1 MGMGT
6 RSVSGAALTVLRHAV
21 QGMSDQE
28 VARRVRAPRS
38 GAAEDALGSRCV
50 RDECR
55 PGPTSPPVRPVLL
68 LLALVLS
75 ACAGDR
81 QPVGARVSVAEA
93 MSGDTT
99 GYARA
104 DVVRDFVFPADHGPH
119 PAFKAEWWYVTGN
132 VRATDGSDR
141 RFGIQFTVFRSALA
155 PASAASARPSAWS
168 ADQLYMAHVAIGDV
182 AAGRFYDAER
192 FARGA
197 AGLAGAS
204 AEPVEAFL
212 GPVRLVQAAAEP
224 SGRRSQ
230 ADGAV
235 PLRITGEADGA
246 AFDLEAR
253 PLKPVVLQGDRG
265 LSQKGVGPGNASY
278 YYAQTRMG
286 TVGTVT
292 LPDGESVPVEG
303 LTWLDRE
310 WSTSA
315 LGPNQVG
322 WDWFALHLDDGRD
335 LMLYQLRR
343 SDGSKD
349 SLSEGSLVAP
359 DGSKTRLDAE
369 DFTLEP
375 LATWESPSGGTYPT
389 RWRVRVP
396 GTGLDVEVAAA
407 FEAQELDAT
416 IRYWEGAVDVAGSAS
431 GVGFLEMT
439 GYADGLDGSARPTP

>member
-1 MGMGT
+1 
-6 RSVSGAALTVLRHAV
+6 
-21 QGMSDQE
+21 
-28 VARRVRAPRS
+28 VRA
-38 GAAEDALGSRCV
+38 
-50 RDECR
+50 
-55 PGPTSPPVRPVLL
+55 LL
-68 LLALVLS
+68 LVLPLFLA

-104 DVVRDFVFPADHGPH
+104 EVVRPFVFPADHGPH

-132 VRATDGSDR
+132 VRATDGTDR
-141 RFGIQFTVFRSALA
+141 RFGIQFTVFRSALV
-155 PASAASARPSAWS
+155 PDTAASARPSDWAS
-168 ADQLYMAHVAIGDV
+168 NQLYMAHVAIGDI
-182 AAGRFYDAER
+182 AAERFYDAER

-212 GPVRLVQAAAEP
+212 GPIRL
-224 SGRRSQ
+224 SQ
-230 ADGAV
+230 VGADASGAV

-246 AFDLEAR
+246 AFDLTAR

-265 LSQKGVGPGNASY
+265 LSQKGAGAGNASY
-278 YYAQTRMG
+278 YYAQTRMA
-286 TVGTVT
+286 TEGTVT
-292 LPDGESVPVEG
+292 LPDGEAVPVEG

-315 LGPNQVG
+315 LGPGQVG

-335 LMLYQLRR
+335 LMLYQLRQA
-343 SDGSKD
+343 DGTKD
-349 SLSEGSLVAP
+349 PLSEGSLVAP
-359 DGSKTRLDAE
+359 DGAKTRLDAGE
-369 DFTLEP
+369 FELEP
-375 LATWESPSGGTYPT
+375 VETWESPSGGAYPT

-396 GTGLDVEVAAA
+396 GAGLDLEVAAT
-407 FEAQELDAT
+407 FDAQELDAT
-416 IRYWEGAVDVAGSAS
+416 IRYWEGAVDVSGSGS